1 MHYHLVHRKDV
12 ITKRTKY
19 DLEQAQQRVH
29 ILEGLLVALNNV
41 DEVVAGIKKSRTVE
55 DARNFLT
62 STYSLT
68 VEQANAILDLRLQ
81 KIASLEQEKIR
92 NEHADLL
99 QKIAFYKEVLGSEQ
113 KVYGLINEELEEI
126 KAAYGDGRRSRVMRG
141 EYEDA
146 DMEELIK
153 EETVVVTMTNSG
165 YVKRLPLDTYKTQK
179 RGGKGV
185 SKAGMKDED
194 FVERLY
200 ITSTHAYLLFFTD
213 KSRYTG

>member
-1 MHYHLVHRKDV
+1 MVLNQLHQYSRLTSSFGINILVWLTENPKLSGLKELLHYHLVHRKDV
-12 ITKRTKY
+12 IIKRTKY
-19 DLEQAQQRVH
+19 DLGQAQQRVH

-55 DARNFLT
+55 DARTFLT

-68 VEQANAILDLRLQ
+68 IEQANAILDLRLQ

-92 NEHADLL
+92 NEHTDLL
-99 QKIAFYKEVLGSEQ
+99 QKIIFYEEVLGSEQ
-113 KVYGLINEELEEI
+113 KVYGLIKEELEEI
-126 KAAYGDGRRSRVMRG
+126 KATYGDGRRSRVIRG

-179 RGGKGV
+179 AR
-185 SKAGMKDED
+185 
-194 FVERLY
+194 R
-200 ITSTHAYLLFFTD
+200 
-213 KSRYTG
+213 